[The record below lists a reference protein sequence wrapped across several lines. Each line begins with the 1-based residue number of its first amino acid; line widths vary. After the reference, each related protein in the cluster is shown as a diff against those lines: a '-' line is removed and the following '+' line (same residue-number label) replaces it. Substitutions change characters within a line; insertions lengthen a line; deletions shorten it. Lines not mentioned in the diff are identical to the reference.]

1 MPSRPSMQ
9 EVDIRQQ
16 DCCWDHFSNQC
27 LVYYHFV
34 NLGWGEGR
42 DNLFLNKVGDDSVVY
57 LPYRKRPSRGPI
69 RQRYQWAPCSVGE
82 PGLACAP
89 L

>member
-16 DCCWDHFSNQC
+16 GCCQNYFSNRC

-34 NLGWGEGR
+34 NLGVGGR
-42 DNLFLNKVGDDSVVY
+42 DNLFLNKFGDV
-57 LPYRKRPSRGPI
+57 KFGP
-69 RQRYQWAPCSVGE
+69 
-82 PGLACAP
+82 LAMQKEAH
-89 L
+89 

>member
-16 DCCWDHFSNQC
+16 GCCQNFSNQC

-34 NLGWGEGR
+34 NLGEG
-42 DNLFLNKVGDDSVVY
+42 G
-57 LPYRKRPSRGPI
+57 
-69 RQRYQWAPCSVGE
+69 
-82 PGLACAP
+82 
-89 L
+89 